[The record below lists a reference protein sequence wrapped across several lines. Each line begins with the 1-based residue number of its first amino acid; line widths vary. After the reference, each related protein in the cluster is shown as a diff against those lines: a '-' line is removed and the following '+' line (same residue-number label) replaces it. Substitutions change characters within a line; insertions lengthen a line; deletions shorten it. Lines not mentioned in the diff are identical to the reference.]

1 MVDFALGKFYTLS
14 KILGIDDD
22 YQEHHWVRYLVLVA
36 IKSVTGYQS
45 HPFHT
50 HKLPLDVY

>member
-14 KILGIDDD
+14 KILGIDDG

-45 HPFHT
+45 HPFHS